1 MERDTSKSII
11 QPDLYNCMFSEV
23 MIGKRGD
30 HVFEARSHFTYN
42 ANTKKFQK
50 LWIDS
55 EHGWMVLYEGNKEE
69 GLVVFMTEIMIRD
82 QIIKFRHRYYLEGQ
96 DSFSMFSERSLDG
109 GENWITTWE
118 IHYKRQP

>member
-1 MERDTSKSII
+1 
-11 QPDLYNCMFSEV
+11 
-23 MIGKRGD
+23 
-30 HVFEARSHFTYN
+30 
-42 ANTKKFQK
+42 
-50 LWIDS
+50 
-55 EHGWMVLYEGNKEE
+55 MVLYEGNKEE

>member
-1 MERDTSKSII
+1 
-11 QPDLYNCMFSEV
+11 MFSEV
-23 MIGKRGD
+23 IIGKRED

-42 ANTKKFQK
+42 AITKKFQK

-69 GLVVFMTEIMIRD
+69 GLVIFMTEITVRD
-82 QIIKFRHRYYLEGQ
+82 QVVKFRHRYSLEDP
-96 DSFSMFSERSLDG
+96 DSFSMFSERSRDG

-118 IHYKRQP
+118 IQYKRQP